1 MLIRCISL
9 SDTTRQAEKPV
20 ERFDYNLFRVLAA
33 VHDTGNVSRAAH
45 LLGMSQPAVSMALAK
60 LRKQFNDPLFVRTAH
75 GMDATPLGRQLG
87 ARAQALV
94 ILAEQGLRHDAIFD
108 ASSFR
113 GTFTITLSDVG
124 EMVFVPR
131 LLEQIRQRAP
141 MASLRSVAASPR
153 DTETGLENGS
163 IDLAVGY
170 FPDLKGR
177 LLLQQRLFTHYF
189 LCIARADHP
198 IAGETLSMAQFLA
211 CEHAVVQAESR
222 TQELFERFL
231 SRKSIER
238 RIALH
243 TPHFMSLPFIV
254 ARSDLIATVPHA
266 LALGYTRSFENL
278 KLMRPELA
286 LPRFDLRQHWH
297 KRFNNDPKCRW
308 LRSLVSE
315 LFNDQ
320 EDEWV
325 EASRPAAKGNGR
337 AAGAGKNGVARTGAA
352 PRKAAGAAT
361 RQNLE
366 TRSRISSP

>member
-1 MLIRCISL
+1 M
-9 SDTTRQAEKPV
+9 

-33 VHDTGNVSRAAH
+33 VHDTGNVSRAAQM
-45 LLGMSQPAVSMALAK
+45 LGMSQPAVSMALAK

-198 IAGETLSMAQFLA
+198 IAGETLTMAQFLG

-315 LFNDQ
+315 LFNDK

-325 EASRPAAKGNGR
+325 ETARPAAKGSGR
-337 AAGAGKNGVARTGAA
+337 ATAGSGKSGVARQGAA
-352 PRKAAGAAT
+352 PRKGASAGPTA
-361 RQNLE
+361 RQNFE

>member
-1 MLIRCISL
+1 M
-9 SDTTRQAEKPV
+9 

-33 VHDTGNVSRAAH
+33 VHETGNVSRAAH
-45 LLGMSQPAVSMALAK
+45 NLGMSQPAVSMALAK
-60 LRKQFNDPLFVRTAH
+60 LRKQFGDPLFVRTAH
-75 GMDATPLGRQLG
+75 GMDPTPLGRQLG
-87 ARAQALV
+87 SSAQELV
-94 ILAEQGLRHDAIFD
+94 VRAEQGLRHESIFE

-131 LLEQIRQRAP
+131 LLEQIRRRAP
-141 MASLRSVAASPR
+141 LASMRSVAVSPR
-153 DTETGLENGS
+153 DTEEGLENGA

-198 IAGETLSMAQFLA
+198 IRGETLSMEQFLA

-231 SRKSIER
+231 VRKSIQR
-238 RIALH
+238 RIAFH
-243 TPHFMSLPFIV
+243 TPHFMSLPFII

-278 KLMRPELA
+278 KLMRPVLA
-286 LPRFDLRQHWH
+286 LPKFDLRQHWH
-297 KRFNNDPKCRW
+297 RRFNNDPKCRW

-325 EASRPAAKGNGR
+325 EPTAPPARKTR
-337 AAGAGKNGVARTGAA
+337 A
-352 PRKAAGAAT
+352 
-361 RQNLE
+361 
-366 TRSRISSP
+366 